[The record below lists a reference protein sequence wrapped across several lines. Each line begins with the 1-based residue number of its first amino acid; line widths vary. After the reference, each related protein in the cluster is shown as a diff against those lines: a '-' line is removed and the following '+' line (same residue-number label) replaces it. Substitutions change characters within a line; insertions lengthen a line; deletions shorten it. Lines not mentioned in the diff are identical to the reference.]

1 MGKVDPAD
9 PSRFSHLRRGRHWRR
24 AFVTHAPTNQIGTHS
39 TEADKPFQV
48 RTAALGGKV
57 GEAVIAADMAL

>member
-9 PSRFSHLRRGRHWRR
+9 PSQFSHLHRGRHWRR
-24 AFVTHAPTNQIGTHS
+24 APVTHAPTNQIGTHS

-48 RTAALGGKV
+48 RTATLGGKV
-57 GEAVIAADMAL
+57 GDAGIAGDMAL